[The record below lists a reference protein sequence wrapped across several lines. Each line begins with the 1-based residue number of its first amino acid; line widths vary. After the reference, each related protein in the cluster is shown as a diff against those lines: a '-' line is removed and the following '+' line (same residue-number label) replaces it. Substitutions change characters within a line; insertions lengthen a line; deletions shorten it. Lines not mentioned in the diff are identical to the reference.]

1 VGRALI
7 EALER
12 PVARVGEAQVLARVG
27 ATAMMDLSD
36 GLSIDLSRLCDASG
50 VGARVVLGAVPVAE
64 TLSMGAEMLEVD
76 ARSLALSGG
85 EDYELLA
92 TLPGDAVESARA
104 DLQAGFGV
112 GLSEIGEIVEG
123 SSVVALDADGRTT
136 LLAPS
141 GWDHF
146 AQG

>member
-1 VGRALI
+1 
-7 EALER
+7 
-12 PVARVGEAQVLARVG
+12 VLARVG

-36 GLSIDLSRLCDASG
+36 GLSTDLSRLCDASG

-92 TLPGDAVESARA
+92 TLPGDAVEAARA

-112 GLSEIGEIVEG
+112 DLSEIGEIVEG
-123 SSVVALDADGRTT
+123 SSVVAVDVDGRTR